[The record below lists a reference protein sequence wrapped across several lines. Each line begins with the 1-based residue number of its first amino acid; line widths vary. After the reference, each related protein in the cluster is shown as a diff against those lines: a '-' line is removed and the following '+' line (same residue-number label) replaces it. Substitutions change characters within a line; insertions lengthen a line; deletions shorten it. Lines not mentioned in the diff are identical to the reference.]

1 MEVLFSCELM
11 VWLSLTAVRTA
22 ARLVPCGTA
31 GAGVVQSYGS
41 CTVLTC
47 PVPASPGRTEWPL
60 ALLRGTVPKLTEL
73 HQQHCSVELGATLAE
88 LLFRVF
94 RFPG

>member
-1 MEVLFSCELM
+1 MEVFFSRELM
-11 VWLSLTAVRTA
+11 AWLSLPAVGTA

-31 GAGVVQSYGS
+31 GAGVVQSHGS
-41 CTVLTC
+41 CTGSTC

-60 ALLRGTVPKLTEL
+60 ALLHGPVPKLTEL
-73 HQQHCSVELGATLAE
+73 HQQHCSVELGATFAE

-94 RFPG
+94 RFPD